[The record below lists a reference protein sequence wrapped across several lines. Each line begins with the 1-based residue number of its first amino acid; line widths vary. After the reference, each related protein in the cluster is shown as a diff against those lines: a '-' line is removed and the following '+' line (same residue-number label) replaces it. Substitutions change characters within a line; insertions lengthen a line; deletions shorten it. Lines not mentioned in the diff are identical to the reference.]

1 MTMHKK
7 RSPVWLQPRWERR
20 KQETV
25 DRVAAA
31 VEKLRQE
38 AREVTYSTVC
48 AAVKELYSISISSNT
63 LKRNDAAYQIYLAH
77 RREPRKKVG
86 RARGLRDLVASA
98 ATSERDRLV
107 SKIARLRRKS
117 KDTLITELI
126 TLERR
131 VVQQTEVENKLREE
145 IIRLDLASRGI
156 ESDQCRKRTVQE
168 RHQGSDDRGAPTRG

>member
-1 MTMHKK
+1 MTIQKK

-25 DRVAAA
+25 GRVTAAIDQL
-31 VEKLRQE
+31 KQQ
-38 AREVTYSTVC
+38 ARKVTFSNIC
-48 AAVKELYSISISSNT
+48 AAVKELYGTSISSNT

-77 RREPRKKVG
+77 RREPRKRVG
-86 RARGLRDLVASA
+86 TARGLQDLVASA
-98 ATSERDRLV
+98 AASERDRLV

-126 TLERR
+126 TLGRR

-156 ESDQCRKRTVQE
+156 ESDQCRKGTMQQH
-168 RHQGSDDRGAPTRG
+168 HQGSDDEGAPTRG